1 MPGSMQMSPPGTA
14 GSMGRSI
21 VSPASVPGGSRGG
34 LSYGSLG
41 TPLSGSRVSFPAIGK
56 SPSRGSTASF
66 LPEPMLLSTV
76 TPVTATQLLRARLR
90 GETNNLRSMLQ
101 GGELDVRD
109 AALRAWSVDG
119 TQCRGRYT
127 GHVLCPA
134 PVCKQDYLLHN
145 TALTRWSGSECVPHG
160 TGIFEYP
167 SGSIFEG
174 EWQNGWRA
182 DGFGVMRWADGAQY
196 EGEWKN
202 DRRHGNG
209 KMRYANGDVFDGLW
223 HNDSRVDGEGRM
235 LYANGDVYQGMF
247 ANDARH
253 GEGTIVYSG
262 AGLAVAHSQG
272 DRFVGSWAF
281 DKRADGVGTMHFADG
296 GIYEGEW
303 VAELRHGMGKM
314 KYGSSAAQPYTHGRG
329 PPLYSWDNDD
339 STPLHPPIIGD
350 CFEGEWS
357 SDNRKDGHGTMLFA
371 DGRMYEGEWRAEKVH
386 GLGRLT
392 SPGDGGAT
400 EVAVYEGMF
409 EHGKKMG
416 EGRAVYT
423 IPEKDPAQGPT
434 AVECVGQ
441 WSGKGL
447 EAAACALPDASD
459 ALMATAPV
467 PTEGQITCRLDYS
480 AGVPQFR
487 SSFVAFD
494 SGLTTQSG
502 GQPSKA
508 ETQQYTVEVEY
519 E

>member
-1 MPGSMQMSPPGTA
+1 MGS
-14 GSMGRSI
+14 I
-21 VSPASVPGGSRGG
+21 
-34 LSYGSLG
+34 G

-56 SPSRGSTASF
+56 SSSRGSLHGSF
-66 LPEPMLLSTV
+66 PEPMLLSTV

-90 GETNNLRSMLQ
+90 GETDDLRSMLQ
-101 GGELDVRD
+101 GGELDVHD

-127 GHVLCPA
+127 GRVLCPA
-134 PVCKQDYLLHN
+134 PVCKQDFLLHN

-174 EWQNGWRA
+174 EWRSGWRA

-196 EGEWKN
+196 EGDWKN
-202 DRRHGNG
+202 DRRHGTG
-209 KMRYANGDVFDGLW
+209 KMRYANGDVFQGLW
-223 HNDSRVDGEGRM
+223 RNDRRVDGEGRM

-262 AGLAVAHSQG
+262 EGLAVTQSQG
-272 DRFVGSWAF
+272 DRFVGTWAF
-281 DKRADGVGTMHFADG
+281 DKRADGLGTMYFADG
-296 GIYEGEW
+296 GLYEGDW

-314 KYGSSAAQPYTHGRG
+314 TFGASAALPYARGRG
-329 PPLYSWDNDD
+329 PPVYSWDNYD
-339 STPLHPPIIGD
+339 STPLHPPITGD

-357 SDNRKDGHGTMLFA
+357 SDNRKDGYGTMAFA
-371 DGRMYEGEWRAEKVH
+371 DGRRYEGEWRQEKVH

-400 EVAVYEGMF
+400 EVVVYEGMF

-423 IPEKDPAQGPT
+423 IPRKDPAQAPT
-434 AVECVGQ
+434 AVQCVGK
-441 WSGKGL
+441 WSDKGL
-447 EAAACALPDASD
+447 TAAACALPNASD
-459 ALMATAPV
+459 ALMATAAV
-467 PTEGQITCRLDYS
+467 PTEGHMTCRLDYS

-487 SSFVAFD
+487 SAFVAV
-494 SGLTTQSG
+494 SPPARK
-502 GQPSKA
+502 QPGDEASKDA
-508 ETQQYTVEVEY
+508 SQGYTVEVEY
-519 E
+519 EYE